1 MRRLLVPVLAL
12 VLAPAA
18 TASFTY
24 TVETSSPVTAPGI
37 SLSGDDQS
45 KTFSIVTRVGNTGS
59 GDTSGWKL
67 QAAAT
72 TPTSGTH
79 TLPALEVTAGSYACY
94 SSCTVNP
101 TPTGVTYPITLSTTA
116 QTVYNANRRTGEGT
130 FNVTS
135 TLQVTYP
142 ADAILG
148 TYSSTVTI
156 TAATGPT

>member
-12 VLAPAA
+12 VLTPTAGA
-18 TASFTY
+18 TFTY

-37 SLSGDDQS
+37 TLSGDDQS
-45 KTFSIVTRVGNTGS
+45 KTFSIVTRVANTS
-59 GDTSGWKL
+59 FGDTGGWKV
-67 QAAAT
+67 QASAT
-72 TPTSGTH
+72 TPTSGSH
-79 TLPALEVTAGSYACY
+79 TLPALTVTAGSYACY

-101 TPTGVTYPITLSTTA
+101 TQTGVSYPITLSTTA
-116 QTVYNANRRTGEGT
+116 QTIYNANSRTGEGT

-135 TLQVTYP
+135 TFQVTYP
-142 ADAILG
+142 ASAILG